1 MQWVKFVIVWLFVT
15 VLCVTFESQI
25 MYIFGFF
32 DSGLNYVFGGAIG
45 QAIKDI
51 FTFIGGIFDAILLNP
66 TTSYV
71 TSTGMSVGN
80 IVWVGTLASVCLFLL
95 ILKLFWKAVFK

>member
-1 MQWVKFVIVWLFVT
+1 
-15 VLCVTFESQI
+15 

-51 FTFIGGIFDAILLNP
+51 FTFIGGIFDTILLN
-66 TTSYV
+66 
-71 TSTGMSVGN
+71 
-80 IVWVGTLASVCLFLL
+80 
-95 ILKLFWKAVFK
+95 LKRE

>member
-15 VLCVTFESQI
+15 VLCITFESQI

-45 QAIKDI
+45 QAIKDV
-51 FTFIGGIFDAILLNP
+51 FTFIGGIFDAILLSP
-66 TTSYV
+66 TTNY
-71 TSTGMSVGN
+71 TTATGLSVGN
-80 IVWVGTLASVCLFLL
+80 MVWVGTLASVALFLF